1 MATLHY
7 ITQVNFDFGAA
18 KTLSAEC
25 ERLGIRRPLIVSDR
39 GVVAA
44 GIVAHVLESLRGVVH
59 ALYDG
64 TPSNPTEAAVEEAVT
79 VYRAHEADGLIA
91 IDVFTPPREDFLALP
106 IRD

>member
-1 MATLHY
+1 MHSTGNRGVLMATLHY

-25 ERLGIRRPLIVSDR
+25 ERLGIKRPLIVTDR

-44 GIVAHVLESLRGVVH
+44 GVIAHVLEHLRGVVH

-64 TPSNPTEAAVEEAVT
+64 TPSNPTEN
-79 VYRAHEADGLIA
+79 RGRRSGDGLSRA
-91 IDVFTPPREDFLALP
+91 
-106 IRD
+106 